1 MYLILLLLWFVFNG
15 KITVEITVLGL
26 LLCSLLYWFMCKF
39 MDFSLR
45 GDIAGLKR
53 VPSFFRYFFTLVQ
66 EIVLANLAVIRIIL
80 SPNMKI
86 QPQLVRFKTDLKSST
101 NRVLL
106 ANSITLTPGT
116 YTIRLD
122 EDEYL
127 VHALDISFSDGM
139 DESVFVE
146 RLRKMEE

>member
-1 MYLILLLLWFVFNG
+1 M
-15 KITVEITVLGL
+15 
-26 LLCSLLYWFMCKF
+26 
-39 MDFSLR
+39 
-45 GDIAGLKR
+45 
-53 VPSFFRYFFTLVQ
+53 
-66 EIVLANLAVIRIIL
+66 LANIAVIRIIL
-80 SPNMKI
+80 SPKMEI
-86 QPQLVRFKTDLKSST
+86 QPCLVRFKTDLKSET

-116 YTIRLD
+116 YTIDLN

-127 VHALDISFSDGM
+127 VHALDTSFSGGM

>member
-1 MYLILLLLWFVFNG
+1 MILLLLWIIFSG
-15 KITVEITVLGL
+15 KITLEIIVLGL

-39 MDFSLR
+39 MDYSLHK
-45 GDIAGLKR
+45 DIAGLKR
-53 VPSFFRYFFTLVQ
+53 VPSFFRYFLTLVW
-66 EIVLANLAVIRIIL
+66 EIVLANIAVIRIIL
-80 SPNMKI
+80 SPKMEI
-86 QPQLVRFKTDLKSST
+86 QPCLVRFKTDLKSET

-116 YTIRLD
+116 YTIDLN

-127 VHALDISFSDGM
+127 VHALDTSFSGGM